1 MTVTSI
7 QGQMRSTYNCT
18 VILDPQLHGVIIYDP
33 NCYEMVTEVTMLKL
47 FIENLNNFNFH
58 FWSDHDG

>member
-7 QGQMRSTYNCT
+7 QGQMRSTYNFT
-18 VILDPQLHGVIIYDP
+18 VILDPQSQKNIVYDP
-33 NCYEMVTEVTMLKL
+33 KFLEMVTEVTMLKL